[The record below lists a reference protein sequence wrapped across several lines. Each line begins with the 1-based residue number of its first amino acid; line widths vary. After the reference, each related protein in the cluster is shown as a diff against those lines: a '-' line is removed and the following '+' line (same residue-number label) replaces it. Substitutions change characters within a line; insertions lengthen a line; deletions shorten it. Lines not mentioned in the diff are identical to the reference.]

1 MSERPGVIRRAPPP
15 HKTGEAS
22 RQMMARA
29 DMGAMPGTTE
39 ESEDWVVSY
48 MDMVTLLMIVFL
60 TLVGMLWIDKKTR
73 PTVVNVLQIETGQM
87 PHRDFADTPP
97 VLVPRPALTSVS
109 GLSVPKPVERPLPAN
124 VSIAPQTRSLVD
136 RWVDRLQQNGLDGQ
150 VSLQV
155 QERRVSL
162 QIRDRLLFP
171 SGQIDIQPGGAQVIR
186 RLATMLRDLPGVI
199 SVEGHTDDVPI
210 HSDRFPSNWE
220 LSAGRAA
227 SVVRALVEDGLPAQ
241 RLRAIGY
248 ADTRPVAPNADPDS
262 RAQNRRVTLV
272 VEDTR

>member
-1 MSERPGVIRRAPPP
+1 MSDRPLPIRAAPGTR
-15 HKTGEAS
+15 KGGETV
-22 RQMMARA
+22 RRMMALA
-29 DMGAMPGTTE
+29 DTRQEAAGE

-73 PTVVNVLQIETGQM
+73 PTVVNVLQIETGHM
-87 PHRDFADTPP
+87 PRQDFADAAPTISP
-97 VLVPRPALTSVS
+97 VPQPTQAA
-109 GLSVPKPVERPLPAN
+109 RPLPEN
-124 VSIAPQTRSLVD
+124 VSITPQTRGLVD
-136 RWVDRLQQNGLDGQ
+136 RWVAALQQNNLDGQ
-150 VSLQV
+150 VMLQV

-171 SGQIDIQPGGAQVIR
+171 SGQIDIQPGGDQVVR
-186 RLATMLRDLPGVI
+186 RLAAMLRDLPGTI

-227 SVVRALVEDGLPAQ
+227 SVVRALVEDGLPAT
-241 RLRAIGY
+241 RLRAVGY
-248 ADTRPVAPNADPDS
+248 ADSRPMTPGSDPDS

-272 VEDTR
+272 VEDMR